1 MFDQAYEKF
10 LKNMKE
16 FDLVSEDTKK
26 VIISTSGGKDA
37 NIMTELLY
45 RYQQEYR
52 KDLELVLVNAA
63 IPKWKYMPE
72 DFIQKLDDEE
82 KIKALREEQVYIERH
97 RTYWEERGIKT
108 VYVEHVDGSSDDQ
121 ILNSSIPCT
130 HCFVAQKKA
139 LFKYMEQLEDLEHT
153 RLAVGLTKWDML
165 YLALSHILRANGRTW
180 KEIKEQDPKRYEMD
194 CMHFATFSPIP
205 KLNLGI
211 PGKTVYTIEP
221 IVCLSDLETREYAK
235 DLDLPVIPDVCVE
248 LFGHKFNSDKRFFDN
263 FMKVCAMEEVNLAQ
277 NNTNALLA
285 DKLDPLYSDYNDI
298 LKLLNNTGVMPPL
311 EDIDGIL
318 YSAYMDEVMKSGV
331 VD

>member
-108 VYVEHVDGSSDDQ
+108 VYVEHVDGSSLLGGRSMRQ
-121 ILNSSIPCT
+121 FCHHQEPLLS
-130 HCFVAQKKA
+130 
-139 LFKYMEQLEDLEHT
+139 
-153 RLAVGLTKWDML
+153 GL
-165 YLALSHILRANGRTW
+165 
-180 KEIKEQDPKRYEMD
+180 
-194 CMHFATFSPIP
+194 
-205 KLNLGI
+205 
-211 PGKTVYTIEP
+211 
-221 IVCLSDLETREYAK
+221 
-235 DLDLPVIPDVCVE
+235 
-248 LFGHKFNSDKRFFDN
+248 GHS
-263 FMKVCAMEEVNLAQ
+263 
-277 NNTNALLA
+277 T
-285 DKLDPLYSDYNDI
+285 LDPNS
-298 LKLLNNTGVMPPL
+298 
-311 EDIDGIL
+311 
-318 YSAYMDEVMKSGV
+318 
-331 VD
+331 